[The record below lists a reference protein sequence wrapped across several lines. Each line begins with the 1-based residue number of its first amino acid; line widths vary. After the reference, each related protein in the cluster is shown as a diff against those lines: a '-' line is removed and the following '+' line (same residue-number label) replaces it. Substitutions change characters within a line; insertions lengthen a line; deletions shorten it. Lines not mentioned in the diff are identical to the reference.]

1 MFVAAKFQIEVGVS
15 SEADGSRVANIEHVR
30 YLHYVRLW
38 YTVNKVIL
46 LKVKL
51 SNIWL
56 PEIPCKKKKVIVFQI
71 LRDGILVY
79 VYFFIYYFIKQYNGS
94 ILILNIQNQFNCK
107 CTDDHHNRLDSKKA
121 SHD

>member
-94 ILILNIQNQFNCK
+94 ILILNIKISLIANVLM
-107 CTDDHHNRLDSKKA
+107 TIIID
-121 SHD
+121 